1 MEAHSG
7 YGAMFDDPRHVSKK
21 MRGPTPPNVY
31 NLRMREALFHG
42 VEAIRKVDFEL
53 YEGETLA
60 IVGPS
65 GCGKSTLFNIISGL
79 LDPTRGHVEVGG
91 RRVEQATGHVGY
103 MLQKDLLLP

>member
-1 MEAHSG
+1 MSDTG
-7 YGAMFDDPRHVSKK
+7 RKIV
-21 MRGPTPPNVY
+21 
-31 NLRMREALFHG
+31 LRAQDIGMTFAAATGG

-79 LDPTRGHVEVGG
+79 LEPTRGHVEVNG

-103 MLQKDLLLP
+103 MLQRIFCCPAHSAGKRGARP